1 MKRQSS
7 TPSRHLA
14 VLDSDTFRQFVPL
27 IMLGLLVILVSVL
40 SPEFLSAQTLVV
52 LASDT
57 AVLFVLAAGVTFVI
71 MLGGIDLS
79 IQAIAALCSV
89 IAALAL
95 SKWQLGYMSFVLGLL
110 AGLAA
115 GILNGIVHTRVRI
128 PSFIATLASSGVWVG
143 TALFISNGGNVP
155 IAIHDSNYVQ
165 WAIGRTLG
173 IPNEVFIGGIILIFS
188 FIVQRYTSFGRYSTA
203 IGAGEAATW
212 ASGVSVNR
220 YKVIAFAISGAMAG
234 LAGVMLAARQSAG
247 SARSADGFLLLAIAT
262 VIVGGTAITGG
273 VGSVTRTIIGALIV
287 SVVRIGM
294 TFVGVD
300 IFAQQIVFGI
310 MLVLA
315 VAVTIDRSK
324 IPIVK

>member
-1 MKRQSS
+1 MATQSNIARPAALNAE
-7 TPSRHLA
+7 TL
-14 VLDSDTFRQFVPL
+14 RQFAPL
-27 IMLGLLVILVSVL
+27 ITLGALFVLVSIL
-40 SPEFLSAQTLVV
+40 SPEFLSVQTLVV

-89 IAALAL
+89 VAALAL
-95 SKWQLGYMSFVLGLL
+95 SKWQLGYASFGIGIVVGVL
-110 AGLAA
+110 AGV
-115 GILNGIVHTRVRI
+115 LNGLVHTRIRI
-128 PSFIATLASSGVWVG
+128 PSFIATLASGGVWVG
-143 TALFISNGGNVP
+143 TALVISNGGP
-155 IAIHDSNYVQ
+155 ISIAISDSKYVQ
-165 WAIGRTLG
+165 WAIGKTFG
-173 IPNEVFIGGIILIFS
+173 IPNEVFIGGLILAFS
-188 FIVQRYTSFGRYSTA
+188 FVIQHYTQFGRYSTA

-212 ASGVSVNR
+212 ASGVKVDR
-220 YKVIAFAISGAMAG
+220 YKVIAFAISGTMAG

-247 SARSADGFLLLAIAT
+247 SPRSADGFLLLAIAT

-273 VGSVTRTIIGALIV
+273 VGSVTRTLIGALIV